1 MPNIIQQQISV
12 IGKEVVNLVLRV
24 HDKRIKSA
32 LANEKYIARGGVE
45 EDSDNEDETNQVDM
59 EDDFEFDV
67 NEEGMDDEEFDD
79 LDSNEEDYDEED
91 LERCGLFDSAIDT

>member
-45 EDSDNEDETNQVDM
+45 EDSENEDETNQVDM
-59 EDDFEFDV
+59 EDDFEDV
-67 NEEGMDDEEFDD
+67 NEEGIDDEEFDD